1 MNKIQVLRVDPMKY
15 PEFVEIDNS
24 LESLQTQV
32 DGYIE
37 AIYPFDDA
45 VGIICNDEG
54 KINGMPLNRAL
65 YDDHGQIIDIISG
78 NFLIVGLGKDDF
90 VSLDEKHREKYMQM
104 FYAPQIFVMKNEKI
118 EVIELKS
125 VKSLERVERNFA
137 EYEPDI

>member
-1 MNKIQVLRVDPMKY
+1 MGKIQVLRIEPIQY

-24 LESLQTQV
+24 LESLQAQV

-65 YDDHGQIIDIISG
+65 YDDHGQIIDIIAG
-78 NFLIVGLGKDDF
+78 NFLIVGLGKDNF
-90 VSLDEKHREKYMQM
+90 VSLDEKHRGKYMQM
-104 FYAPQIFVMKNEKI
+104 FYAPQIFVMRNEKI
-118 EVIELKS
+118 EAIELKS
-125 VKSLERVERNFA
+125 AKSLERAERNFA